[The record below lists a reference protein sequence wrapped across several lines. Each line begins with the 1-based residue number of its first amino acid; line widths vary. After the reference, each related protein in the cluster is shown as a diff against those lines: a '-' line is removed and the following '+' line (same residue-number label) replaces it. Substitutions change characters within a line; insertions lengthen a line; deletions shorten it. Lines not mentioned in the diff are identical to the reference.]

1 MAIFTFRAAGEI
13 TFGAGAVERLGAA
26 IRKTGGSRVLVVV
39 DPVLSKAGAF
49 SRVTQ
54 SLERENLPWVLFD
67 RVEPEPRTIIAD
79 RCGETAR
86 KEKCDFVLGVGG
98 GSAMDTAKAAA
109 ILATNGGQ
117 ARDYQGMDKVPR
129 PGLLKGMVPTTAGT
143 GSEVTFTAVFIN
155 EEEKKKAGIN
165 SSHLYPEMSVLDPEL
180 TVSLPQAPTAFTG
193 MDALAHAVESYTSRA
208 AHSLSE
214 IFSLEAIRLIGKSLR
229 RAVERGSDLDARSDM
244 LLGSLL
250 AGIGLANAGVT
261 AVHSLS
267 YPLGGRFRV
276 PHGVG
281 NGLLL
286 PAVME
291 YNALSLPEKF
301 GKIAE
306 AMGEK
311 AEGLPPRRAA
321 LLAVESVKRLAR
333 DVQVPLRLGDLGI
346 PESAFPGMA
355 EEALKVTRPLEN
367 NPRPVSFEEAVQIY
381 RSVL

>member
-1 MAIFTFRAAGEI
+1 MGVFTFRAAGEI
-13 TFGAGAVERLGAA
+13 TFGVGAVERLGST
-26 IRKTGGSRVLVVV
+26 IKKSGGRRILVVV
-39 DPVLSKAGAF
+39 DPGFAKTGAF
-49 SRVTQ
+49 QKVTQ
-54 SLERENLPWVLFD
+54 NLGREGLSFVLFD
-67 RVEPEPRTIIAD
+67 QVEPEPRTLVAD
-79 RCGETAR
+79 LCGELAR

-109 ILATNGGQ
+109 ILATNGG
-117 ARDYQGMDKVPR
+117 RTKDYQGLDKVPR
-129 PGLLKGMVPTTAGT
+129 PGLPKGMVPTTAGT

-155 EEEKKKAGIN
+155 EEEKKKGGIN
-165 SSHLYPEMSVLDPEL
+165 SPYLYPEMSVLDPEL
-180 TVSLPQAPTAFTG
+180 TLDLPPAVTAFTG
-193 MDALAHAVESYTSRA
+193 MDALAHAIESYTSLA
-208 AHSLSE
+208 ANSLSE

-229 RAVERGSDLDARSDM
+229 RAVEKGSDLDARGNM
-244 LLGSLL
+244 LMGSLL

-291 YNALSLPEKF
+291 YNVFSAMDKF
-301 GKIAE
+301 AKIAE
-306 AMGEK
+306 GMGE
-311 AEGLPPRRAA
+311 EVRGLPAKEAA
-321 LLAVESVKRLAR
+321 ISAVESVKRLSR
-333 DVQVPLRLGDLGI
+333 EIEFPQRLSDLGI

-367 NPRPVSFEEAVQIY
+367 NPKPVSLEDAIRIY
-381 RSVL
+381 RSVF

>member
-1 MAIFTFRAAGEI
+1 MGVFTFRAAGEI
-13 TFGAGAVERLGAA
+13 TFGVGAVERLGST
-26 IRKTGGSRVLVVV
+26 IKKTGGRRILVVV
-39 DPVLSKAGAF
+39 DPGFAKTGAF
-49 SRVTQ
+49 QKVTQ
-54 SLERENLPWVLFD
+54 NLGREGLSFVLFD
-67 RVEPEPRTIIAD
+67 QVEPEPRTLVAD
-79 RCGETAR
+79 QCGELAR

-109 ILATNGGQ
+109 ILATNGG
-117 ARDYQGMDKVPR
+117 RTKDYQGLDKVSR
-129 PGLLKGMVPTTAGT
+129 PGLPKGMVPTTAGT

-155 EEEKKKAGIN
+155 EEEKKKGGIN
-165 SSHLYPEMSVLDPEL
+165 SPYLYPEMSVLDPEL
-180 TVSLPQAPTAFTG
+180 TLDLPPAVTAFTG
-193 MDALAHAVESYTSRA
+193 MDALAHAIESYTSLA
-208 AHSLSE
+208 ANSLSE

-229 RAVERGSDLDARSDM
+229 RAVEKGSDLDARGNM
-244 LLGSLL
+244 LMGSLL

-291 YNALSLPEKF
+291 YNVFSRMDKF
-301 GKIAE
+301 AKIAE
-306 AMGEK
+306 GMGEK
-311 AEGLPPRRAA
+311 VEGLSAREAA
-321 LLAVESVKRLAR
+321 ISAVESVKRLSR
-333 DVQVPLRLGDLGI
+333 EIEFPQRLSDLGI

-367 NPRPVSFEEAVQIY
+367 NPKPLSLEDAIRIY
-381 RSVL
+381 RSVY